1 MRLLGEIES
10 SDHTTRLVA
19 WLMTKGIKVK
29 VEPTGGEN
37 ESYEVWVRDEDLLDQ
52 AKTELADFLAN
63 PQADKYNEAI
73 KAADAIA
80 REEALQRKRMQKNI
94 VKVQGGQ
101 VKKKNPLTVL
111 LIVLCG
117 LVALMTNIGEAPP
130 DNCLLYTS
138 PSPRDKRQSRMP
150 SSA

>member
-73 KAADAIA
+73 RAADAIA

-101 VKKKNPLTVL
+101 V
-111 LIVLCG
+111 
-117 LVALMTNIGEAPP
+117 
-130 DNCLLYTS
+130 
-138 PSPRDKRQSRMP
+138 
-150 SSA
+150 